1 MQPLLIYLRWGISA
15 DSEAPCYSNSLSDRV
30 SSSSVTESRQK
41 GKVDQPYL
49 CALALCPGSPPR
61 LGHRGALSGFRYAV
75 LQLLIRYLLCT
86 WCHQCARTDSSPQF
100 TLPAFR
106 LIRVLVLFIC
116 VSASVFEAPA
126 SPSLPSGESCVK
138 QGATLPGPPEL
149 EQEAATAVSSP
160 SLEKSCELADH
171 RVTSILSLWF
181 WGPEAVFPALLLGMK
196 SCGSHTPT
204 FNCIP
209 EGDVHIQKDCLP
221 AGCCPGEW
229 HVPHAASRMW
239 GEVGSSGG
247 PQDQDRAQD
256 QSSSWPHVLSTGR
269 GSILVSLLTV
279 GLRGS
284 ARRRLTLQVA
294 LLLSPN
300 SASQAASSAAHLC
313 G

>member
-15 DSEAPCYSNSLSDRV
+15 DSEAPCYSNSLSGRV

-41 GKVDQPYL
+41 VE
-49 CALALCPGSPPR
+49 STEMPPTDECMKR
-61 LGHRGALSGFRYAV
+61 LR
-75 LQLLIRYLLCT
+75 
-86 WCHQCARTDSSPQF
+86 
-100 TLPAFR
+100 
-106 LIRVLVLFIC
+106 
-116 VSASVFEAPA
+116 EAPA

-284 ARRRLTLQVA
+284 ARRRLTLQKPSDKEGIRAVTEGDA
-294 LLLSPN
+294 DPGFLLQPGNTASGKF
-300 SASQAASSAAHLC
+300 SASQTWL
-313 G
+313 